1 MRIIAVLVLVGVL
14 LTLLGGCSAEVSEDE
29 AESDQ
34 LDIEVGRTDR
44 ANGITTGEPE

>member
-1 MRIIAVLVLVGVL
+1 MRIIAVLVVVGVF
-14 LTLLGGCSAEVSEDE
+14 LTLLGGCSTEVGEEE

>member
-1 MRIIAVLVLVGVL
+1 MRIIAVLVLVGGL
-14 LTLLGGCSAEVSEDE
+14 LTLLGGCSTKVGEEE

-44 ANGITTGEPE
+44 ANGIATGEPE